1 MLNQHLTATGED
13 PPRTAPPA
21 LPERLTHVLDHAVHF
36 IAILDRTGTI
46 LDMNRPATALRGRR
60 REDVVGESAWRLE
73 PDPEGARA
81 LRERIE
87 RAASG
92 EHVVYRTITNRAN
105 GGVELEVS
113 IKPVPD
119 ATGDVAFLLME
130 CRDITESMRAEQE
143 LQVAK
148 EKFAGIIN
156 LSADAIISVD
166 SEFRIID
173 FNHGAEKIFG
183 YAAEEILGQ
192 PLDLLI
198 PAKHRGAH
206 RHHVRAFGDGNVT
219 ARRMGER
226 REISGVRKDGQE
238 FPADASIS
246 KQDVAG
252 KRIYTVVMRDITS
265 QKRAETMQ
273 RFLAQA
279 GTILASSLD
288 ITATYESVARLAT
301 EHIADACV
309 FFLQNAQG
317 RVQREMI
324 GVRNPMFEEFAKRYR
339 PEWIDPD
346 SPHPVIQVL
355 RTRRALLLRDLV
367 SALSEAERSS
377 ADMDFLRALE
387 IRSAIFV
394 PLVARGQITGAVG
407 LFRRAE
413 MPAFTSDD
421 VADAEEFAL
430 TCALAADNA
439 RLYRDTM
446 EAVRARDDILA
457 VVSHDLGNPLSAIR
471 IGVSLLLRNAPT
483 RELEGGWEH
492 LAGIKHSVE
501 QMERLIRDLLEIK
514 RIEAGQMTMALE
526 PIRPAILIAS
536 VEEMLSPLADG
547 KSIEIRSRIEPSL
560 PHIKADRE
568 RMIQVL
574 SNLIGNSI
582 KFTQPGGHVE
592 LRADVVENEVLFS
605 VSDNGPGIDASD
617 IEHVFDRFWQ
627 ARRSRHAGT
636 SLGLG
641 LAIVK
646 GIVEAHGGRV
656 WAESVIGN
664 GTTIRFTLP
673 LAHNSATQAA

>member
-1 MLNQHLTATGED
+1 MLDQHPSASGED
-13 PPRTAPPA
+13 LPRTAPST
-21 LPERLTHVLDHAVHF
+21 LPERLAHALDHAVHL
-36 IAILDRTGTI
+36 ITILDRTGAI
-46 LDMNRPATALRGRR
+46 LEMNRPASAFRGRR
-60 REDVVGESAWRLE
+60 REEVLGESVWELE
-73 PDPEGARA
+73 PDADAAGA

-87 RAASG
+87 RAANG
-92 EHVVYRTITNRAN
+92 EHVVYRTVTNRAE
-105 GGVELEVS
+105 GDVELEVS
-113 IKPVPD
+113 IKPVPG
-119 ATGDVAFLLME
+119 ATGDVSFLVME
-130 CRDITESMRAEQE
+130 GRAITESMRADSE
-143 LQVAK
+143 LQVAR

-183 YAAEEILGQ
+183 YQAEEILGQ

-206 RHHVRAFGDGNVT
+206 GRHMRAFGAGNVS

-226 REISGVRKDGQE
+226 REISGVRKTGQE

-252 KRIYTVVMRDITS
+252 KRIYTVVLRDITS

-309 FFLQNAQG
+309 FFLQDAQG
-317 RVQREMI
+317 RVQRQMI
-324 GVRNPMFEEFAKRYR
+324 GVRDPVFEEVAKQYR
-339 PEWIDPD
+339 PEWIDGD
-346 SPHPVIQVL
+346 SPHPVTQVL
-355 RTRRALLLRDLV
+355 RTRRALLLRDLEL
-367 SALSEAERSS
+367 ALSEPERASQ
-377 ADMDFLRALE
+377 DMGFLRELE
-387 IRSAIFV
+387 IRSAVFV
-394 PLVARGQITGAVG
+394 PLVARGQITGAIG

-413 MPAFTSDD
+413 MAAFTPDD
-421 VADAEEFAL
+421 VVDAEEFAL

-483 RELEGGWEH
+483 RDLEGGWEH

-514 RIEAGQMTMALE
+514 RIEAGQLAMALE
-526 PIRPAILIAS
+526 PIRPAILVAS
-536 VEEMLSPLADG
+536 VEEMLSPLAAG

-592 LRADVVENEVLFS
+592 LRADLVENEVVFS

-617 IEHVFDRFWQ
+617 IEHIFDRFWQ
-627 ARRSRHAGT
+627 ARRSRQAGT

-656 WAESVIGN
+656 WAESSNGN
-664 GTTIRFTLP
+664 GTTIRFSLP
-673 LAHNSATQAA
+673 LAQNGSTQAA

>member
-1 MLNQHLTATGED
+1 MIDGHPSASGED
-13 PPRTAPPA
+13 LPPTAPPVSA
-21 LPERLTHVLDHAVHF
+21 ERLRHVLDHAVHF
-36 IAILDRTGTI
+36 IAILDRAGTI
-46 LDMNRPATALRGRR
+46 LDMNRPATAICGRR

-73 PDPEGARA
+73 PDGEAGGA

-87 RAASG
+87 RAANG
-92 EHVVYRTITNRAN
+92 EHVVYRKITNRAE
-105 GGVELEVS
+105 GDVELEVS
-113 IKPVPD
+113 IRPVPG
-119 ATGDVAFLLME
+119 ATGDVSFLLME
-130 CRDITESMRAEQE
+130 GRDITESMRAESE

-166 SEFRIID
+166 SELRIID

-183 YAAEEILGQ
+183 YQAEEILGE

-206 RHHVRAFGDGNVT
+206 RQHVRAFGEGNVT

-252 KRIYTVVMRDITS
+252 KRIYTVVLRDITS

-288 ITATYESVARLAT
+288 IAATYESVARLAT

-309 FFLQNAQG
+309 FFLQDAQG

-324 GVRNPMFEEFAKRYR
+324 GVRNPTFEEIARQYR

-346 SPHPVIQVL
+346 SSHPVIQVL
-355 RTRRALLLRDLV
+355 RTRRALLLRDLEV
-367 SALSEAERSS
+367 ALSEAERRNE
-377 ADMDFLRALE
+377 DIGFLRELK
-387 IRSAIFV
+387 IRSAVFV
-394 PLVARGQITGAVG
+394 PLVARGQITGAIG

-413 MPAFTSDD
+413 MPAFTPDD

-471 IGVSLLLRNAPT
+471 IGVSLLLRNAPA
-483 RELEGGWEH
+483 RDLEGGWQH

-501 QMERLIRDLLEIK
+501 QMERLVRDLLEIK
-514 RIEAGQMTMALE
+514 RIEAGQLAMALE
-526 PIRPAILIAS
+526 PIRPTILVAS
-536 VEEMLSPLADG
+536 VEEMLSPLAAG

-592 LRADVVENEVLFS
+592 LRADLVENEVVFS

-617 IEHVFDRFWQ
+617 IEHIFDRFWQ

-656 WAESVIGN
+656 WAESSNGN
-664 GTTIRFTLP
+664 GTTIRFSLP
-673 LAHNSATQAA
+673 LAQNGSTQAA